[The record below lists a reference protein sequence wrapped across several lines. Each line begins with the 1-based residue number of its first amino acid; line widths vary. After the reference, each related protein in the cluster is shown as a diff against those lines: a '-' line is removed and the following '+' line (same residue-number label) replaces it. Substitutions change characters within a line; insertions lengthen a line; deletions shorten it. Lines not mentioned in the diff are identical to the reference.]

1 MRVCPECLRI
11 CEDNVRYCPK
21 CHYDLNTV
29 ILTPQERREKKR
41 RKYTV
46 TFLIIIAIVVALLLM
61 AVFVIPE
68 FILPDWIIERM
79 QYGKSGVVSLP
90 LPMGG
95 WMAGIGFQPFP

>member
-11 CEDNVRYCPK
+11 CDDNVRYCPK

-29 ILTPQERREKKR
+29 ILTPQERRTKKR
-41 RKYTV
+41 RKNTV
-46 TFLIIIAIVVALLLM
+46 TFLIIIAIVVALLLL

-79 QYGKSGVVSLP
+79 QYGKSGVISFGIP
-90 LPMGG
+90 AAG
-95 WMAGIGFQPFP
+95 WASCSGFFHFP